1 MSIKTDLLSLELIC
15 TVHKNSNMSL
25 TYNQLVHKLQSH
37 IPHFSWVAIYLYDH
51 EKGKYELTAGAGDPF
66 PLPLSNKSIMNI
78 HMKKGKKVI
87 GKFTVIS
94 RSYTSLD
101 QSDYTS
107 LKTLAQELSEKI
119 DLPAHS

>member
-15 TVHKNSNMSL
+15 TVHKNSNMGL

-51 EKGKYELTAGAGDPF
+51 ENEKYELTAGAGDPF
-66 PLPLSNKSIMNI
+66 PLPLSNKSIMHI
-78 HMKKGKKVI
+78 HMKKGTRSI

-94 RSYTSLD
+94 KSYASLD
-101 QSDYTS
+101 ESDYSS
-107 LKTLAQELSEKI
+107 LQTLAQELSEKI
-119 DLPAHS
+119 ELPEHL